1 MYICEKLN
9 YFGVHQGLAQHC
21 KSTMSLKTKNKLSRG
36 RSFKIYT
43 AVIRAPESN
52 KTTFKNVFQYQMA
65 NFDNAKPQLL
75 LHQPNS

>member
-52 KTTFKNVFQYQMA
+52 KT
-65 NFDNAKPQLL
+65 
-75 LHQPNS
+75 

>member
-9 YFGVHQGLAQHC
+9 YFGVPQGLAQHC

-36 RSFKIYT
+36 RPFKIYT

-52 KTTFKNVFQYQMA
+52 KI
-65 NFDNAKPQLL
+65 
-75 LHQPNS
+75 